1 MSQDTY
7 AAGVG
12 TLEELNAA
20 LCAGGEITLTED
32 IYADSWLA
40 PDCSYVVS
48 NDVTIDF
55 NGHKIT
61 SAPDRGYNL
70 DVQGATLTLDDSG
83 TGGGYF
89 QMQNEGET
97 TSGIAI
103 TDGKMVLNGG
113 TIDGGEWVVLLWHDS
128 ELEMNGGTIHAS
140 TGFAVTGNGTTN
152 PEHKNYGSN
161 VKIVINGGE
170 IVADDDFAIYNP
182 SENSTID
189 ISGDAMITGAAGAIA
204 ANRGTITING
214 GTLEALGTAEAE
226 GDVSQDGSRGYTN
239 AVIGIPK
246 EYGPVTLNITDGV
259 FVAEKGAQLIANV
272 SGLDNE
278 NEATVTISGGVF
290 SAEPKHSYVV
300 EGKDI
305 FQTDE
310 GYVVE
315 NKINL
320 PTDGSMAITLFK
332 GESFDVGFE
341 LDKRGKYAR
350 LIADDSGLYTVDG
363 MTITAGDNIGSAK
376 YKVNYGGL
384 IYNQE
389 PEEYDVEIVEVPEV
403 EVVADEELGLSDET
417 MTEIA
422 EKVKGILEG
431 KVFVAEDGTKS
442 WVSEDGTVW
451 VTPEYAKEMVL
462 NGEALRVEVWSEEI
476 LVDELDEEGKAQ
488 LNEMLEE
495 GDTVVSLHDIEL
507 VIVSAEG
514 YGVGGV
520 DELSEPVTLTFAVPE
535 EMREAPEGYTRKFYV
550 IRHHYNRTA
559 GVSEVERIEAEF
571 DGENATIQNDKFSEF
586 ILTYQDVEETE
597 TAAPDTGRFTKPED
611 YAERVSQ
618 RTRALVTMLSTGMLM
633 MGYGMLQL
641 GFGYRNKE

>member
-1 MSQDTY
+1 MKKRSCFLLGLGLVAGAVLGMSQDTY
-7 AAGVG
+7 AAEVG

-259 FVAEKGAQLIANV
+259 FVAENGAQIIADV

-278 NEATVTISGGVF
+278 NEATVTIAGGVF
-290 SAEPKHSYVV
+290 SEEIEHSYVAS
-300 EGKDI
+300 GHDI
-305 FQTDE
+305 FRDDE
-310 GYVVE
+310 RYVVKE
-315 NKINL
+315 QVK
-320 PTDGSMAITLFK
+320 PVA
-332 GESFDVGFE
+332 
-341 LDKRGKYAR
+341 LDKIMLFPNETYVVDLKDSGEYATVVV
-350 LIADDSGLYTVDG
+350 DESGLYTVDG
-363 MTITAGDNIGSAK
+363 MVIKAGSEIGEAN
-376 YKVNYGGL
+376 YYVNYGGL
-384 IYNQE
+384 INSQTTTYAI
-389 PEEYDVEIVEVPEV
+389 EILDAEEV
-403 EVVADEELGLSDET
+403 EVVADDDTGLSE
-417 MTEIA
+417 
-422 EKVKGILEG
+422 
-431 KVFVAEDGTKS
+431 
-442 WVSEDGTVW
+442 
-451 VTPEYAKEMVL
+451 
-462 NGEALRVEVWSEEI
+462 
-476 LVDELDEEGKAQ
+476 
-488 LNEMLEE
+488 
-495 GDTVVSLHDIEL
+495 
-507 VIVSAEG
+507 
-514 YGVGGV
+514 
-520 DELSEPVTLTFAVPE
+520 
-535 EMREAPEGYTRKFYV
+535 
-550 IRHHYNRTA
+550 
-559 GVSEVERIEAEF
+559 
-571 DGENATIQNDKFSEF
+571 
-586 ILTYQDVEETE
+586 
-597 TAAPDTGRFTKPED
+597 
-611 YAERVSQ
+611 
-618 RTRALVTMLSTGMLM
+618 
-633 MGYGMLQL
+633 
-641 GFGYRNKE
+641 